1 MRTLQK
7 NPSGYCRILPLVL
20 IAGLIFGL
28 SATAVETSL
37 ISTGSVWRYF
47 DLGTDPG
54 PGWQTP
60 GFDDSTWRS
69 GPGEFGFG
77 DGDEA
82 TVLNGVRTAYFRTT
96 FTVTDPTLITSLFAD
111 VWRDDGVIV
120 YINGVEVLRDNMD
133 PGQASYSTSAST
145 TALDDGNDPVRGN
158 ISPAVLVAG
167 INTIAAE
174 VHQSPFSTTD
184 LTFDLALVA
193 DAVNPN
199 QPPTANNQSVVA
211 VQGAP
216 TPIVLSGSDPEG
228 NPLTYTITSLPAHG
242 TLTGPPPNVVY
253 TSASDYVGQD
263 SFTFKVNDG
272 ALDSPDASVR
282 IQVLALP
289 DPPEVVSAVA
299 ECNAANVTVTF
310 NEPVDALTATDARNY
325 VIADSL
331 GNPVSVLSAALG
343 VGQQT
348 VTLSLA
354 TPLNP
359 ALSYVL
365 QVSSVCDLVGDCLQQ
380 QIVPIEFHGE
390 LLSLACD
397 VALDLLWPPNNTLWN
412 VGLSAISSGT
422 ITGLKVFSNEPDSGG
437 DAQFA
442 NGILLVRAQREGK
455 SEGRVYLIVVTSTD
469 ACGNAAV
476 CCTTVVAPHDSSQ
489 AAFESVVAEA
499 DAARAQ
505 CSPNGSPL
513 TPYQILR

>member
-7 NPSGYCRILPLVL
+7 NPSGYHRILPLL
-20 IAGLIFGL
+20 LATGLIF
-28 SATAVETSL
+28 SYSVTAVETSL

-54 PGWQTP
+54 PGWQTLA
-60 GFDDSTWRS
+60 FDDSAWLT

-82 TVLNGVRTAYFRTT
+82 TILNRVNTAYFRAT
-96 FTVTDPTLITSLFAD
+96 FIVTDPSLVTSLFAD

-120 YINGVEVLRDNMD
+120 YINGVEVFRDNMD
-133 PGQASYSTSAST
+133 AGPVGYSTSAST
-145 TALDDGNDPVRGN
+145 TALDDGEDPVRGN
-158 ISPAVLVAG
+158 IIPAVLAAG
-167 INTIAAE
+167 VNIIAVE

-184 LTFDLALVA
+184 LSFDLALVA
-193 DAVNPN
+193 DALNPN

-216 TPIVLSGSDPEG
+216 TPVVLSGSDPEG

-242 TLTGPPPNVVY
+242 TLTGLPPNVLY
-253 TSASDYVGQD
+253 TSASDYLGAD

-272 ALDSPDASVR
+272 ALDSADATVR

-289 DPPEVVSAVA
+289 DPPELVSAIA
-299 ECNAANVTVTF
+299 ECNTASVAVAF
-310 NEPVDALTATDARNY
+310 NEPVDVSTAADIRDFF
-325 VIADSL
+325 IADSL
-331 GNPVSVLSAALG
+331 GNPVPVLSAALRDE
-343 VGQQT
+343 QT

-359 ALSYVL
+359 ALSYIL
-365 QVSSVCDLVGDCLQQ
+365 QVSSVCDLVGDCVQQ
-380 QIVPIEFHGE
+380 QIVPIELHGE
-390 LLSLACD
+390 PLTLACD
-397 VALDLLWPPNNTLWN
+397 VALEFLWPPNSTLLN
-412 VGLSAISSGT
+412 VGFSAISSGT
-422 ITGLKVFSNEPDSGG
+422 ITSLKVFSNEPDSGG

-455 SEGRVYLIVVTSTD
+455 LEGRVYLIVVTSTD
-469 ACGNAAV
+469 ACGNSAV

-489 AAFESVVAEA
+489 AAFDSIIAEA
-499 DAARAQ
+499 HAARAQ
-505 CSPNGSPL
+505 CSPNGSPI
-513 TPYQILR
+513 TPYPILR